1 MSTGLIL
8 NDERC
13 ALVLELELGKRRE
26 MNRRIIDMVRRRKV
40 VIRIKRCG
48 SPEGWFGRERG

>member
-1 MSTGLIL
+1 M

-13 ALVLELELGKRRE
+13 ALVLDVGKRRE

-40 VIRIKRCG
+40 VMWIKRCG
-48 SPEGWFGRERG
+48 SPEG